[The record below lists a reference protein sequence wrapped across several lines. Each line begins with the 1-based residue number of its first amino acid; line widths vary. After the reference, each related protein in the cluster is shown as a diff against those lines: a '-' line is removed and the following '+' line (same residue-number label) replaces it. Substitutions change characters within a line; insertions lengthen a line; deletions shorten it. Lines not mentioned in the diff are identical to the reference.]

1 MKYVLTCLLTCWCLL
16 LQAQSDWQ
24 ETLRQW
30 MTAEDMEEGYGE
42 EEMDLLEEKAQNRIN
57 LNQTSREELEQL
69 PFLSAQQVEGLV
81 EYIDRYH
88 PVRTLNELKMV
99 WALDD
104 DTRRLLECFVYV
116 GEEKPKRI
124 WPSMAEIAKDGR
136 HTLMGTV
143 KIPFYE
149 RKGDRNGYL
158 GYKYRHNIRYQ
169 FNYHNRIKFG
179 ITGAQDAGEPFF
191 SNRNKMGYDHYS
203 YYFQL
208 RDMGRL
214 EELNLGMYKVQMGLG
229 LIMNTGFQLGK
240 LASLQSL
247 GRSTHLL
254 TAYSSRSSANYLRG
268 AAGTI
273 RLAKSWRL
281 TLFASYRDIDATLN
295 DDGTARTLVTDGY
308 HRTPTEIAKK
318 NNTQRTDIGGR
329 IGWQRGTLYACV
341 NTVYTHLNR
350 PLHPDKGNTLYRQ
363 YAAEGSDFLNTSIDY
378 GYNNHRWSVS
388 GETAINRKG
397 ALALLHTVGYQAG
410 EHMSLMVLHRY
421 YDKEYTALNAR
432 SFSEGGHVQNEH
444 GIYLG
449 ATWKPAWEW
458 TIQGYA
464 DYAHFSWPRYRVST
478 ASDAFDALLS
488 ARYQRDRYT
497 LNGQYRYHVRQYD
510 SDDKLNLFNRTEH
523 RMRLGGTFQATA
535 QWSLQTQADGVFTRQ
550 EGRNA
555 CGVMVSGH
563 SSWSWRK
570 LKVDGHVG
578 WFHTDNY
585 DSRLYQYEKS
595 VLYDFSFPMYYGHG
609 LRYSAL
615 IEVSVLKC
623 LKVLAKVGVTNY
635 FSRNTIGS
643 GLQQVDRSS
652 LTDLL
657 LQVVCQ
663 L

>member
-1 MKYVLTCLLTCWCLL
+1 MKYVLTCLLTYWCLL

-42 EEMDLLEEKAQNRIN
+42 EEMDLLEERAQNRIN

-158 GYKYRHNIRYQ
+158 GYKYRHDIRYQ

-273 RLAKSWRL
+273 RLAKPWRL

-295 DDGTARTLVTDGY
+295 DDGTARTLLTDGY
-308 HRTPTEIAKK
+308 HRTHTEIAKK

-350 PLHPDKGNTLYRQ
+350 PLHPDKENTLYRQ
-363 YAAEGSDFLNTSIDY
+363 YAAEGSDFLNTS
-378 GYNNHRWSVS
+378 R
-388 GETAINRKG
+388 R
-397 ALALLHTVGYQAG
+397 ALV
-410 EHMSLMVLHRY
+410 
-421 YDKEYTALNAR
+421 
-432 SFSEGGHVQNEH
+432 
-444 GIYLG
+444 
-449 ATWKPAWEW
+449 
-458 TIQGYA
+458 
-464 DYAHFSWPRYRVST
+464 
-478 ASDAFDALLS
+478 
-488 ARYQRDRYT
+488 
-497 LNGQYRYHVRQYD
+497 
-510 SDDKLNLFNRTEH
+510 
-523 RMRLGGTFQATA
+523 
-535 QWSLQTQADGVFTRQ
+535 ADGTAPLLRQGIHSTKRSQLQRGRACAERARHLLGSDVEACMGVDDTRVC
-550 EGRNA
+550 RLCA
-555 CGVMVSGH
+555 LFMAALP
-563 SSWSWRK
+563 R
-570 LKVDGHVG
+570 L
-578 WFHTDNY
+578 
-585 DSRLYQYEKS
+585 DSQRC
-595 VLYDFSFPMYYGHG
+595 
-609 LRYSAL
+609 LR
-615 IEVSVLKC
+615 
-623 LKVLAKVGVTNY
+623 
-635 FSRNTIGS
+635 RPP
-643 GLQQVDRSS
+643 
-652 LTDLL
+652 
-657 LQVVCQ
+657 VCP
-663 L
+663 LPA